1 MIRIRGSGREP
12 GTKRPALVDAFF
24 QNLAL
29 LVFLVIHQLAGILR
43 GIELTLHGVD
53 TDTSKQT
60 IKSKDGAYVRKEFFG
75 KHPEAAAMVA
85 NMSDDEIWHLNR
97 GGHDPQKVHAAYDA
111 AMRHTGQPTII
122 LAKTI
127 KGYGMGSAGEGQNT
141 AHQQKKLD
149 LEALKEMRDR
159 FNIPVSDKDIEEVPY
174 YKPAADSVELE
185 YMMERRQALGGSL
198 PQRRKKA
205 ATLPIPSLQT
215 FKRSLMAPGARSIH
229 NYGFCAN
236 SYGAAA

>member
-1 MIRIRGSGREP
+1 
-12 GTKRPALVDAFF
+12 
-24 QNLAL
+24 
-29 LVFLVIHQLAGILR
+29 
-43 GIELTLHGVD
+43 
-53 TDTSKQT
+53 
-60 IKSKDGAYVRKEFFG
+60 
-75 KHPEAAAMVA
+75 MVA

-97 GGHDPQKVHAAYDA
+97 GGHDPLKVHAAYDA

-159 FNIPVSDKDIEEVPY
+159 FNIPVSDKDIDDVPY

-185 YMMERRQALGGSL
+185 YLMERRQRWAGHCRNAARKRPHCRCPRWRLSRL
-198 PQRRKKA
+198 SWMARANAKHQRRWHLFA
-205 ATLPIPSLQT
+205 
-215 FKRSLMAPGARSIH
+215 F
-229 NYGFCAN
+229 
-236 SYGAAA
+236 